1 MTSEVGAYM
10 AGGIVIAIVGDIIIV
25 GCWAVVSKESNTLQ
39 KKSFMFLRQEGE
51 YRPSLL
57 LVESKMV
64 VKKKKVKTRWSPLCL
79 LLSCLR

>member
-39 KKSFMFLRQEGE
+39 KKVLCFF
-51 YRPSLL
+51 
-57 LVESKMV
+57 
-64 VKKKKVKTRWSPLCL
+64 VKKASTDPVCYWSNRKWWLKKKR
-79 LLSCLR
+79 